1 MGDPAERARL
11 TWRCRRGMLE
21 LDLLLGGFM
30 ARGYDAM
37 SEMQQHHFH
46 RLLEYP
52 DQELLEY
59 LLLQR
64 AAPSSELA
72 DIVTKIRN
80 AV

>member
-30 ARGYDAM
+30 AGGYDTM
-37 SEMQQHHFH
+37 SETQQHHFH

-64 AAPSSELA
+64 PAPSRELA
-72 DIVTKIRN
+72 DVVAKIRD
-80 AV
+80 AA